1 MELFIFQSITTIK
14 NMEDVLPVVG
24 KMTQLEALELGE
36 LTNISE
42 STVVNGFST
51 LTKLKRLRLEKVRL

>member
-1 MELFIFQSITTIK
+1 
-14 NMEDVLPVVG
+14 MEDVLPVVG

-36 LTNISE
+36 LTNITE
-42 STVVNGFST
+42 STVVAGFST